1 MRLLDND
8 QMQPR
13 RINDVRDH
21 VEYYVD
27 NNDEGTTFAKN

>member
-8 QMQPR
+8 EMTPR
-13 RINDVRDH
+13 RINEVRDH

-27 NNDEGTTFAKN
+27 NNDEGQ